1 MADITAK
8 DVQALRVATG
18 AGMMDCKRALQT
30 TEGDFDAAVK
40 LLREKGLADTA
51 KRADRDNTEGAVAV
65 AVAGQR
71 AAVVELKCETDFV
84 AKSADFLG
92 LAQRLA
98 DAAAADGDAGI
109 AGLAGAVDDLKVA
122 LKENIA
128 LGRVA
133 TVGGPADAV
142 LDTYLHIQN
151 ERGVNGVAVVLSGG
165 SQELAHDVALH
176 IASARP
182 KWLTRDDVPADVVAS
197 EREVLANLTRNE
209 GKPEAAIEKIVE
221 GRIGGFFR
229 DNCLVEQGF
238 VKEPKRSIA
247 DVLGSASIV
256 GYVQV
261 EIGR

>member
-8 DVQALRVATG
+8 DVQALRAATG
-18 AGMMDCKRALQT
+18 AGMMDCKRALQQ

-40 LLREKGLADTA
+40 FLREKGLADTA

-65 AVAGQR
+65 ATNGTRAGI
-71 AAVVELKCETDFV
+71 VELRCETDFV
-84 AKSADFLG
+84 AKSEDFLA

-98 DAAAADGDAGI
+98 DAVAADGEGAV
-109 AGLAGAVDDLKVA
+109 AALASAVDDLKVA

-128 LGRVA
+128 VGRVA
-133 TVGGPADAV
+133 SVAGPDGST
-142 LDTYLHIQN
+142 LDTYLHVQN
-151 ERGVNGVAVVLSGG
+151 ERGVNGVAVVLASG

-182 KWLTRDDVPADVVAS
+182 KWLTRDDVPSDVVAN

-221 GRIGGFFR
+221 GRLGGFFR
-229 DNCLVEQGF
+229 DNCLLEQGF
-238 VKEPKRSIA
+238 VKEPKRSVA
-247 DVLGSASIV
+247 DVVGASAV
-256 GYVQV
+256 LAYAQV